1 MNWQIIVG
9 GFLFI
14 GGLGN
19 LTEDFGAFLFGVL
32 IGGCLLYWGLR
43 KKGILKKPVPQAK
56 QDRSLKVESFRAV
69 GVNYYADNIKNLAT
83 SNPAWKSTA
92 KQLLND
98 GKVNKKVFRYNFL
111 NKPVKLIPEPE
122 NSHDENA
129 ILVQIAGE
137 KVGYISRD
145 ENIHVKELL
154 DRHEIKYISS
164 FISGGEYKY
173 ANENGDLVHDELG
186 ITIDVKIGYV

>member
-56 QDRSLKVESFRAV
+56 QDRILKVESFRAV
-69 GVNYYADNIKNLAT
+69 GVHYYADNIKNLAT

-129 ILVQIAGE
+129 ILVQIAGK